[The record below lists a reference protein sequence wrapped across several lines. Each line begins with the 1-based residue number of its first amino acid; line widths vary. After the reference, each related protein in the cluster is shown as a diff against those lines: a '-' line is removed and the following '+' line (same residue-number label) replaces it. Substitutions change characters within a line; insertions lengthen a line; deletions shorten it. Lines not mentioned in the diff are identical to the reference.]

1 MTLELS
7 QAQVDQIV
15 RGASEGRSISAA
27 LSGML
32 ASPETLSRTLAG
44 FDDTRLSRSLLWG
57 LLVFATF
64 PADGSSLGNL
74 EVARKLGMNPSTA
87 HRYISTFLEVGLL
100 ERDADT
106 RRYRLAR

>member
-7 QAQVDQIV
+7 QAQVDQVV
-15 RGASEGRSISAA
+15 RVASGGRSISAA

-32 ASPETLSRTLAG
+32 ESPERLARTLEG

-57 LLVFATF
+57 LLVFAAF
-64 PADGSSLGNL
+64 PVDGSSLGNL
-74 EVARKLGMNPSTA
+74 EVARMLGMNPSTA